1 MRTRPIYRL
10 STWLLVMGLVAA
22 CAELGLVAPQSFEEK
37 LTAGLAS
44 VTAARETT
52 TALLEAKKI
61 SSDDAQHIQDQ
72 LRNARAGL
80 DIARAMG
87 RTDPAA
93 ATAKV
98 TAIHTGLVALQS
110 YLAAREAAK

>member
-1 MRTRPIYRL
+1 MKTRVIYGSAAWL
-10 STWLLVMGLVAA
+10 FVLGLLVA

-44 VTAARETT
+44 VTAARDTT

-61 SSDDAQHIQDQ
+61 SSDDAQHVLDQ

-80 DIARAMG
+80 DIASMMSKA
-87 RTDPAA
+87 DPAA
-93 ATAKV
+93 AAQKV
-98 TAIHTGLVALQS
+98 TAIHTGLVAVQQ
-110 YLAAREAAK
+110 YLKSKER